1 MQFLEDRCQGAVL
14 IYLLMQVEF
23 LGRMQKQEQDDAWY
37 TCINYISVCGMPV
50 YGFIPAQLHLDW
62 PDISASLD
70 KPRGLLLRKVGA
82 SGITQAKPYSPSIY
96 DQGGYIFFGRRCKLS
111 VPLGLNACTL
121 SLMNVDPFYHSGEMS
136 A

>member
-1 MQFLEDRCQGAVL
+1 
-14 IYLLMQVEF
+14 MQVEF

-82 SGITQAKPYSPSIY
+82 SGLCIIKAISP
-96 DQGGYIFFGRRCKLS
+96 FFGWRCKFC
-111 VPLGLNACTL
+111 VPLESALWLAISGSQRLNVCISL
-121 SLMNVDPFYHSGEMS
+121 SFVSLDPFYNPVETS